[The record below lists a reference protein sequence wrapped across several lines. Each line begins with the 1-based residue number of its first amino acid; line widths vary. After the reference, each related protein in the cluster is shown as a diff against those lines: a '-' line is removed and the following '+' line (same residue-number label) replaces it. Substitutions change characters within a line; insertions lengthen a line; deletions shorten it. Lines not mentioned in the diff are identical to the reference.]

1 LFGSVAAIAIA
12 LLFHNNEISN
22 YNWQCGRANLPSLSR
37 IINLPVERTFWQLL
51 LLFHVPVRV
60 VELMTGFSRYK
71 RLQNIYNKHTLLYE
85 ISRYC
90 YFYAG
95 LGELLFLSALS
106 IVGERENIQLHVIFF
121 YTFGFCG
128 IGHMISNIFCHAHS
142 LYYLNPYGR
151 IGYYLKIISASLY
164 IISAP
169 ILVGS
174 FILYWKRCLTW
185 GK

>member
-1 LFGSVAAIAIA
+1 MFGSVAAIAIA

>member
-1 LFGSVAAIAIA
+1 MLSV
-12 LLFHNNEISN
+12 
-22 YNWQCGRANLPSLSR
+22 
-37 IINLPVERTFWQLL
+37 
-51 LLFHVPVRV
+51 
-60 VELMTGFSRYK
+60 SRYK

-128 IGHMISNIFCHAHS
+128 VVHMISNIFCHAHS

-164 IISAP
+164 IMSAP